1 MPIFAQEMNR
11 SRTVARR
18 VQYEMRVTYR
28 YTLQGSL
35 PLINSIVLAPFSYRV
50 MPKTRAELLLDMYA
64 RADGGVTRAYEL
76 CVAGM
81 AEKVREASLRGD
93 VPRLARLLDD
103 AVKPLPDESGS
114 APLQRAA
121 AEGHLDVVELLLEHG
136 ADIGKQDTVH
146 GNSALHEASWRGYS
160 RTVSALAKA
169 LGTHRAPL
177 HARNLTGFAPL
188 HLACQNGH
196 NQSCRELLLAGC
208 NPDLQNNYGDTPL
221 HTSARYGHAGVTRIL
236 ISALCRVSDQNKNGD
251 TALHIAAAMG
261 RRKLTRI
268 LLEAGCDRTL
278 RNKQAETAK
287 DIARRKN
294 LSEILDI
301 ICKARSRSRAQAKGK
316 DEESKDDK
324 SMDRGFTDKIDSRQK
339 SGKGNKKREKTGSGT
354 SGSRDGNSKK
364 EKKKLKG
371 GKQHKVRFEKAVG
384 KQWSPYGCH
393 YYPDPEAFPQ
403 PRLDSLP
410 SDPLA
415 RGEQYYLDLAGNIR
429 KGPVGVGY
437 TCYCAPFFRHMEA
450 KLERDKAEL
459 KAHIDQAHERLD
471 LKVTNLERRT
481 RGQISELTRCVVA
494 ERARCDERHLHL
506 QQWLSRGG
514 RGRRSERPPRPVNAN
529 PQPPTRARSLEDLL
543 DDRPQDRSFEIPGET
558 PGRGGSLDDLDIP
571 AIPRLSKS
579 MRDLPSGSGS
589 VRPALRVLDVP
600 SRLDPSFDAALKTDR
615 TSPLGKA
622 VSPSLGSKHQVL
634 ESQFS
639 SSDGHVTSSRRMGVV
654 NARSKNSEEHP
665 CGDWRRAAPGR
676 RSVHEM
682 IQRFQSVPGM
692 HNGWRGGQRSGSSE
706 PTSPDHS
713 QSSQNLRVQPQG
725 GIGNGWRGEGE
736 GNDSESSE
744 GEDDAVQPE
753 PVNEGPALKGMPSND
768 VPYETIARLPYRSRN
783 AVYSPTPPLHDTHN
797 DSGYSTR
804 MYGSSKGASPSLS
817 GQLDCDGI
825 VTGTSQSIYPSGDQF
840 AALLEQPRG
849 RDLTSYERTADNV
862 VINIGAASLV

>member
-1 MPIFAQEMNR
+1 
-11 SRTVARR
+11 
-18 VQYEMRVTYR
+18 
-28 YTLQGSL
+28 
-35 PLINSIVLAPFSYRV
+35 
-50 MPKTRAELLLDMYA
+50 MPKTRSEVLLDMFGH
-64 RADGGVTRAYEL
+64 ADGGITRAYEL

-81 AEKVREASLRGD
+81 AEKVREASVRGD
-93 VPRLARLLDD
+93 AQRLARLLDD
-103 AVKPLPDESGS
+103 AVKPLPDEHGRSPLLLAASGGHLDACTTLILHGSDVNAADNSGS
-114 APLQRAA
+114 TPLQRAA
-121 AEGHLDVVELLLEHG
+121 AEGHLEVVELLLKHG
-136 ADIGKQDTVH
+136 ADISKQDTIH
-146 GNSALHEASWRGYS
+146 GNSALHEAAWRGYS
-160 RTVSALAKA
+160 RTVAALAKA
-169 LGTHRAPL
+169 LGTQRAPL
-177 HARNLTGFAPL
+177 HARNLAGFAPL

-294 LSEILDI
+294 LSEILEI
-301 ICKARSRSRAQAKGK
+301 ISKARSRSRARSKSR
-316 DEESKDDK
+316 DEESKDKVDEGGEVPQVK
-324 SMDRGFTDKIDSRQK
+324 SA
-339 SGKGNKKREKTGSGT
+339 GKGDKKREKTGSGT
-354 SGSRDGNSKK
+354 SGSRDSNSKK

-371 GKQHKVRFEKAVG
+371 GKQHKVHFEKAVG

-393 YYPDPEAFPQ
+393 YYPDPDAFPQ

-506 QQWLSRGG
+506 QQWISRGT
-514 RGRRSERPPRPVNAN
+514 RGRHSERPPRLSTSN

-543 DDRPQDRSFEIPGET
+543 DDRPHDRSFEIPGET
-558 PGRGGSLDDLDIP
+558 PAHGGSLDDLDIP
-571 AIPRLSKS
+571 AIPRLSRS
-579 MRDLPSGSGS
+579 MRDIPSGSGTS
-589 VRPALRVLDVP
+589 RPTLRVLDVP
-600 SRLDPSFDAALKTDR
+600 PRLNETFDGDLKRDR
-615 TSPLGKA
+615 TSPLGA
-622 VSPSLGSKHQVL
+622 AMSPALGSRHQVL
-634 ESQFS
+634 QQISGSHDRVTNPHQTDVNMNCKIGEESP
-639 SSDGHVTSSRRMGVV
+639 R
-654 NARSKNSEEHP
+654 N
-665 CGDWRRAAPGR
+665 DWRGAPGR

-682 IQRFQSVPGM
+682 IRRFQNVPGM
-692 HNGWRGGQRSGSSE
+692 HNRWRGQRSGSSE

-713 QSSQNLRVQPQG
+713 QSSQNQRVQPQG
-725 GIGNGWRGEGE
+725 

-744 GEDDAVQPE
+744 GEDDVVQPE
-753 PVNEGPALKGMPSND
+753 PVNGGLAVKEIATDG
-768 VPYETIARLPYRSRN
+768 VRYESIARMPYRSRN
-783 AVYSPTPPLHDTHN
+783 AVYSPTPPLHDAHN

-817 GQLDCDGI
+817 GQLECDGI
-825 VTGTSQSIYPSGDQF
+825 IPPASQGPYPSGEQL

-849 RDLTSYERTADNV
+849 RDLTVYERTADNV